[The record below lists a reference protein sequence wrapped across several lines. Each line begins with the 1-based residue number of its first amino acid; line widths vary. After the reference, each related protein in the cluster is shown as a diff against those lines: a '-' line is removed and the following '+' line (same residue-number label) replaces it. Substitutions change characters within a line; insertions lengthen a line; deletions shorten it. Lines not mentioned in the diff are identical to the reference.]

1 MKADAEA
8 MVLGYTP
15 STPITADFRIQEVK
29 LTLRTACYGSSNF
42 SALLPFSAT
51 SPQIFPG

>member
-1 MKADAEA
+1 MKADVEA